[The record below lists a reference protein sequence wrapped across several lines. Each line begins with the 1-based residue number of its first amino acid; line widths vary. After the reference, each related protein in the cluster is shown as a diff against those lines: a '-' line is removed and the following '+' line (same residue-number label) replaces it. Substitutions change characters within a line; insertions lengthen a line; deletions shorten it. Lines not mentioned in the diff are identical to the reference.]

1 MRKEITEGI
10 DLVYENGQLT
20 IDAEIKGAKI
30 QLSVNAASVLL
41 PIIAQAKEDVA
52 SGKIDP
58 IKGTTLDN
66 KAIIEGLEILEDWV
80 RK

>member
-1 MRKEITEGI
+1 MRKEIAEGI
-10 DLVYENGQLT
+10 ELVYENGQLM

-41 PIIAQAKEDVA
+41 PIIEQAKEDVL

-66 KAIIEGLEILEDWV
+66 KAIIEGLEVLEGWV

>member
-1 MRKEITEGI
+1 MR
-10 DLVYENGQLT
+10 L
-20 IDAEIKGAKI
+20 
-30 QLSVNAASVLL
+30 VLL
-41 PIIAQAKEDVA
+41 PIIEQAKEDVA

-66 KAIIEGLEILEDWV
+66 KAIIQGLEILEDWV

>member
-1 MRKEITEGI
+1 MRKKIAEGI
-10 DLVYENGQLT
+10 DLVYENGQLM

-41 PIIAQAKEDVA
+41 PIIAQAKEDVF

-58 IKGTTLDN
+58 IKGTNLDN
-66 KAIIEGLEILEDWV
+66 KAIIEGLEILEAWV